1 MDGWLDG
8 YLQALVGI
16 EHHTVL
22 MIVKVPTTP
31 TPYMFPMPHPPAMQ
45 SLWTLIHHH
54 SHHQLPHS
62 GRGWAECCR
71 RLWENLSH
79 LGNLFLLWIFWGR
92 WPGGA
97 LLWEV
102 DGRVWD
108 GRGKA
113 DARVLLQKRRPS
125 LMNCCDFCWIW
136 RDFKNKLCSMD
147 EKMTKICI
155 KQFCCI
161 CEIRLNIPQWGDNSL
176 SLGKFSNVFLHPR

>member
-1 MDGWLDG
+1 MDVAPWCYVYVDGWLDG

-16 EHHTVL
+16 ERHMVL

-31 TPYMFPMPHPPAMQ
+31 TPYMFPMPHPAAMQ

-71 RLWENLSH
+71 RLWENISH

-92 WPGGA
+92 GPGGA

-102 DGRVWD
+102 DGRIWD
-108 GRGKA
+108 GIRWRSRAGKA

-125 LMNCCDFCWIW
+125 LMNCCDYCWLW
-136 RDFKNKLCSMD
+136 RD
-147 EKMTKICI
+147 
-155 KQFCCI
+155 
-161 CEIRLNIPQWGDNSL
+161 
-176 SLGKFSNVFLHPR
+176 